1 MVYLGSALV
10 VLGNYWQRLVV
21 RFPQRLTLS
30 VNLSEPAKLFI
41 LIVASSLLDQLFPD
55 LLVDYLFAVYYITRK
70 WVDRQIVELLGTYIS
85 DRLIDLS

>member
-41 LIVASSLLDQLFPD
+41 LFVASSLLDQLFPD

-70 WVDRQIVELLGTYIS
+70 MGGQANCRITRNIYI
-85 DRLIDLS
+85 